1 VLADWLWKRKSALV
15 EDSRGEL
22 PNSLQLGCFLLS
34 AALFLHL
41 DRFSDHVTGAL
52 VNNTVG
58 AGPTPV
64 IQENIVTTG
73 GFPGGTINTQ
83 SSRQY
88 VIEGYI
94 FTSHGLVDTTVTQKI
109 GFSNFQQFTISASQF
124 IQDINPNTVL
134 DTTTKTQS
142 WFGVLQSERKA
153 SYPLIMDISQL
164 LNADGSGSQ
173 LTTVNQGLKVSDS
186 DSFDGFPFFANN
198 LSNQVNSTDTIQFD
212 SSFHILSNSGQQ
224 SAQNYSF
231 ADTLGNFFNRTLT
244 ATNNVLTSDTGGK

>member
-1 VLADWLWKRKSALV
+1 MLADWLWKRKSAQV
-15 EDSRGEL
+15 KDSRGEL

-34 AALFLHL
+34 AALFLQL

-73 GFPGGTINTQ
+73 GFPGGTINTR

-109 GFSNFQQFTISASQF
+109 DFSNFQQFTISASQF
-124 IQDINPNTVL
+124 IQDINPNTARHNNQDAVL
-134 DTTTKTQS
+134 VWRPAIRTESIVPIDH
-142 WFGVLQSERKA
+142 GYLAVAER
-153 SYPLIMDISQL
+153 
-164 LNADGSGSQ
+164 
-173 LTTVNQGLKVSDS
+173 
-186 DSFDGFPFFANN
+186 
-198 LSNQVNSTDTIQFD
+198 
-212 SSFHILSNSGQQ
+212 
-224 SAQNYSF
+224 
-231 ADTLGNFFNRTLT
+231 
-244 ATNNVLTSDTGGK
+244 